1 MHPITVTN
9 QSTQLDKSLQMQNGN
24 IQEIDDDNHPSSEHK
39 IFHFHNCRIMD
50 SFSTRTITMEKCGN
64 KTLKLLIVRLIYF
77 PVFLSSFNSLLTDQ
91 RVSGNGKNDKNPNH
105 AISSNGMWVGYFPSP
120 GKQFHHL

>member
-1 MHPITVTN
+1 
-9 QSTQLDKSLQMQNGN
+9 
-24 IQEIDDDNHPSSEHK
+24 
-39 IFHFHNCRIMD
+39 
-50 SFSTRTITMEKCGN
+50 MEKCGN
-64 KTLKLLIVRLIYF
+64 KNPLKLLIVRVIYF